1 MFCSRTQHSDPDI
14 LVVLLDDLS
23 KTMGKLPICK
33 YGVISPNLELGDHK
47 SKHPS
52 KINQN
57 IVQTLTNI
65 IVNDINFLPAIGD
78 FLSKVVC

>member
-1 MFCSRTQHSDPDI
+1 MFCSRTQRSDADI

-23 KTMGKLPICK
+23 QTMGKLPICQ
-33 YGVISPNLELGDHK
+33 YGVISPNLELGGYT
-47 SKHPS
+47 SKHQC

-65 IVNDINFLPAIGD
+65 IVNDINFLPATGD
-78 FLSKVVC
+78 FLSRVV